1 MCQCASCSLGR
12 ASHDARFRQLLW
24 PYDMLVNR
32 VRQACSVHSAK
43 HKRSMFKPCC
53 NPITSQHSLT
63 GGLPPGRTL
72 VVPRTQRRHGSTA
85 ARWQKRCD
93 VTCTAPANFAKK
105 ASQCPCWSMYRSRR
119 TPSVRSAAA
128 GTPWCWCTSMLFI
141 RERVTSSS
149 RFSPLCSAGGPQG
162 ARDLRAERRRRLHS
176 GGDAG
181 AQGAGR
187 PPALRLRRQRPAA
200 LQGEHVPLQAHTVVH
215 VRLEGRNQSAGF

>member
-1 MCQCASCSLGR
+1 VRHLGATCEPSCAGAQQFIGPVLFSLEVLLIGTGGGTMCQCASCSLGR

-105 ASQCPCWSMYRSRR
+105 ASQCPCWSMYRWAR
-119 TPSVRSAAA
+119 
-128 GTPWCWCTSMLFI
+128 
-141 RERVTSSS
+141 
-149 RFSPLCSAGGPQG
+149 G
-162 ARDLRAERRRRLHS
+162 ARHLCAQRQRALH
-176 GGDAG
+176 GAG
-181 AQGAGR
+181 A
-187 PPALRLRRQRPAA
+187 LRCCSFGNA
-200 LQGEHVPLQAHTVVH
+200 
-215 VRLEGRNQSAGF
+215 